1 MTALPAGSSAFT
13 LAVVVFELFLLV
25 ELASLF
31 VPVPVP
37 VAESLESPVADA
49 ESLAEVT
56 LAVFRFPAFAG
67 SSVAD
72 AVAVGAEEDAVRVV
86 LGQSSIYT
94 RDVARFRVMSV
105 RHTARVGV
113 LSDNQRIE
121 VWQPFWPG
129 ICRSYGCKREKGG
142 GEVCGLHGG
151 G

>member
-13 LAVVVFELFLLV
+13 LAVVVLELFLLV

-31 VPVPVP
+31 VPVP

-72 AVAVGAEEDAVRVV
+72 AVAEGAAEDAVRVV

-105 RHTARVGV
+105 RHTARLRV
-113 LSDNQRIE
+113 LPDNQRIE
-121 VWQPFWPG
+121 VW
-129 ICRSYGCKREKGG
+129 
-142 GEVCGLHGG
+142 
-151 G
+151 

>member
-31 VPVPVP
+31 VPVPVAVP
-37 VAESLESPVADA
+37 VAESLESPVAVADA

-72 AVAVGAEEDAVRVV
+72 AVAEGAAEDAVRVI

-105 RHTARVGV
+105 RHTA
-113 LSDNQRIE
+113 
-121 VWQPFWPG
+121 
-129 ICRSYGCKREKGG
+129 
-142 GEVCGLHGG
+142 
-151 G
+151 

>member
-1 MTALPAGSSAFT
+1 MVVWGVRMTALPAGSSAFT

-31 VPVPVP
+31 VPVPV
-37 VAESLESPVADA
+37 AESLESPVAVADA

-72 AVAVGAEEDAVRVV
+72 AVAEGAAEDAVRVI

-105 RHTARVGV
+105 RHTA
-113 LSDNQRIE
+113 
-121 VWQPFWPG
+121 
-129 ICRSYGCKREKGG
+129 
-142 GEVCGLHGG
+142 
-151 G
+151 